1 MPTVSISTFADAL
14 RKTHLLAAHQLDELT
29 RDLQTRFLVPH
40 DLAAELIR
48 RDWLTP
54 YQANQLLQGRGGD
67 LLLGSYV
74 LLERIGEGGMGAVFK
89 ARNWKLGNVVALKL
103 VRPEKLDNPDA
114 VRRFHHE
121 IRAAAQLDHPN
132 IVRAFD
138 ADQVNGAHL
147 LVMEYVPGVDLAKLV
162 KKSGPLPVDKA
173 CDYARQAALG
183 LQHAFE
189 RGMVH
194 RDIKPANLLLTPAG
208 VVKIL
213 DMGLARLR
221 HAAEESDASSTMTR
235 EGTVMGTLDYIAPEQ
250 ALDSHRVD
258 IRADL
263 YSLGCTLYFLL
274 SGKVPFP
281 GGTAMEKL
289 MRRQSQEPA
298 PVDEV
303 HPGVPAAVGAVV
315 RKLMAR
321 RPEDRYQTPAE
332 AAAALAGCVP
342 HVVPAAMDET
352 VDYRPAYR
360 PIISLPPKPRRERRI
375 VWFGVVRRDRAWCWR
390 RSSPW

>member
-29 RDLQTRFLVPH
+29 RDLQARFLVPH

-89 ARNWKLGNVVALKL
+89 ARNWKLGNIVALKL

-138 ADQVNGAHL
+138 ADEVNGAHL

-250 ALDSHRVD
+250 AIIRIGWTSAPISTAWVAHSTSCCRAKYRFRRHGDGKADETPVCRSRRRWNRC
-258 IRADL
+258 IRA
-263 YSLGCTLYFLL
+263 Y
-274 SGKVPFP
+274 
-281 GGTAMEKL
+281 
-289 MRRQSQEPA
+289 RR
-298 PVDEV
+298 
-303 HPGVPAAVGAVV
+303 
-315 RKLMAR
+315 R
-321 RPEDRYQTPAE
+321 
-332 AAAALAGCVP
+332 
-342 HVVPAAMDET
+342 
-352 VDYRPAYR
+352 
-360 PIISLPPKPRRERRI
+360 
-375 VWFGVVRRDRAWCWR
+375 WR
-390 RSSPW
+390 RWCES